1 MIFFWTMLYGLA
13 YTLPRMY
20 ARNAWATSIS
30 MSIYILLLILWLI
43 RTGKAGYIRLQGLQ
57 SWNLPDFLPLLLLP
71 VCNLPLVTSPPP
83 TVVLLMVCVSVAEE
97 ILFRGVL
104 LRFFQK
110 RGNFQ
115 SILITAVIFALF
127 HGVNLICSDSLI
139 PVLLQILCA
148 AGVGFLY
155 GAITLNSK
163 EPLGNQIVMMLDVA
177 ARGFGSTWNDVIIPE
192 FDYVLVEKTLGKFGN
207 RVEVFNDL
215 PIRLQHLVGSG
226 Y

>member
-43 RTGKAGYIRLQGLQ
+43 RTGKATYVRLQGLK
-57 SWNLPDFLPLLLLP
+57 SRNFPDFLPLLLLP

-97 ILFRGVL
+97 LLFRGVL

-127 HGVNLICSDSLI
+127 HGVNLIYSDSLI

-148 AGVGFLY
+148 AGAGFLY
-155 GAITLNSK
+155 GAITLKCDSILPAMAGHILTNVT
-163 EPLGNQIVMMLDVA
+163 GI
-177 ARGFGSTWNDVIIPE
+177 GSTANPIKLLLCAGGCLLWGLWIYKSSNIQ
-192 FDYVLVEKTLGKFGN
+192 KT
-207 RVEVFNDL
+207 
-215 PIRLQHLVGSG
+215 
-226 Y
+226 

>member
-13 YTLPRMY
+13 HTLPRMY
-20 ARNAWATSIS
+20 AHNAWATSIS

-115 SILITAVIFALF
+115 SILITAMIFALF
-127 HGVNLICSDSLI
+127 HSVNLIYNNGLI

-148 AGVGFLY
+148 AGAGFLY
-155 GAITLNSK
+155 GAITLKCGSILPAMAGHILTNVTGIGSAAS
-163 EPLGNQIVMMLDVA
+163 PLELLLCTAGCFLWGLWIYKSSNIQ
-177 ARGFGSTWNDVIIPE
+177 
-192 FDYVLVEKTLGKFGN
+192 KT
-207 RVEVFNDL
+207 
-215 PIRLQHLVGSG
+215 
-226 Y
+226 